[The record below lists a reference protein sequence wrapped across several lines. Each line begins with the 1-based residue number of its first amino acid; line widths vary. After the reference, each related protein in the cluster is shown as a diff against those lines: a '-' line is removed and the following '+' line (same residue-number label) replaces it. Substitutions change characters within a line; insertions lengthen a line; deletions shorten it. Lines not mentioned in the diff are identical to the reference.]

1 MNWRNYD
8 YYPKST
14 PIRKEGGIKAKG
26 GSKLGGER
34 WWAKRWIAVL
44 DSFDLGAR
52 LTRGRSYA
60 RSGQVLSVDI
70 TPGVVTAKVQGSRA
84 TPYKVTLKLTPL
96 SSPAWERIITEL
108 AGRAIFLA
116 KLLAGEMP
124 ADIEEVFQATGAP
137 LFPTTSR
144 DLTTNCSCP
153 DSSNPCKHIAAVYYL
168 LGEEFD
174 RDPFLI
180 FTLRGLPREA
190 LLDRL
195 RAVAETMEPA
205 TPSHEITHEPLAYDP
220 ATFWSGTLAPDDAPG
235 DAHPSAVTAPLLR
248 RLGDFPFWRG
258 AEPVLTALSPDYS
271 DAAQRGRDYYL
282 RLSTEVQ
289 GVADGQHR
297 EN

>member
-1 MNWRNYD
+1 MAWRD
-8 YYPKST
+8 YEHFPKST

-26 GSKLGGER
+26 GRALGGER

-44 DSFDLGAR
+44 ESFNLGGR

-70 TPGVVTAKVQGSRA
+70 TPGVVYAKVQGSRA
-84 TPYKVTLKLTPL
+84 TPYKVTIKLAPL
-96 SSPAWERIITEL
+96 TAQAWERVVTEL

-124 ADIEEVFQATGAP
+124 TEIEEVFQAAGTP

-144 DLTTNCSCP
+144 DLTTDCSCP
-153 DSSNPCKHIAAVYYL
+153 DWSNPCKHIAAVYYL

-195 RAVAETMEPA
+195 RAVAGTLESAAPRRDI
-205 TPSHEITHEPLAYDP
+205 TPEPLASDP
-220 ATFWSGTLAPDDAPG
+220 MTFWSGSPVAHDVPG

-258 AEPVLTALSPDYS
+258 AEPVLAALSPGYAE
-271 DAAQRGRDYYL
+271 AAQRARDCYL
-282 RLSTEVQ
+282 RLTTQ
-289 GVADGQHR
+289 AQTIPDDTPHDK
-297 EN
+297 